1 MPKRKNRIEQVELL
15 KTLVTLSPE
24 KQTNIL
30 KFLNNDAVDILCECT
45 HNLIFTDL
53 GLSKRVKKK
62 LKGKIVGKE
71 KLLKFISK
79 KSNKH
84 SSRKKKLL
92 QTGGAL
98 GTILSIG
105 EFYITD

>member
-24 KQTNIL
+24 KQKNIL
-30 KFLNNDAVDILCECT
+30 KFLNNDGVDILCECT
-45 HNLIFTDL
+45 HNLLFTDL
-53 GLSKRVKKK
+53 GLSRRSKRK
-62 LKGKIVGKE
+62 LKGKILGQE
-71 KLLKFISK
+71 KLLRFISK

-92 QTGGAL
+92 QSGGAL
-98 GTILSIG
+98 GTILAIG
-105 EFYITD
+105 EM